1 MRKVYVRIRCQ
12 DAAML
17 ATSDRLLRLLSLL
30 QVRSWTGPELADRLQ
45 VTTRTVRND
54 IERVRRLGYTVEST
68 PGPAGGYRLGP
79 GDALP
84 PLLLDDGEAVAVAV
98 GLRLAASVAGVAGI
112 EEPSQRALAKVAHML
127 PARLRHRVA
136 AVDAATVT
144 LDAAGPA
151 VAADVLTTLAA
162 ACRDGHELRFD
173 YQDHG
178 GAASVRTVEPQ
189 RLVHARRRWYLV
201 GWDAGRGDWRIF
213 RADRIALPA
222 NAVGGRCPPRDP
234 PGGDLVAY
242 VTGSLAQATWRVRAR
257 VIVHAPAEAVA
268 ARLPGGAGVV
278 VALDGDRCAYEPGA
292 DDPATLA
299 AWLCLLG
306 ADFELVDGP
315 PAVAEALAALADR
328 LGRAAAVTPAGSG

>member
-1 MRKVYVRIRCQ
+1 
-12 DAAML
+12 ML
-17 ATSDRLLRLLSLL
+17 ATSDRLLRVLALL
-30 QVRSWTGPELADRLQ
+30 QVRSWTGPELAERLQ

-98 GLRLAASVAGVAGI
+98 GLRLAAAVAGVAGI

-127 PARLRHRVA
+127 PPRLRHRVA
-136 AVDAATVT
+136 AVDAATLT

-151 VAADVLTTLAA
+151 VAADVLTALAA
-162 ACRDGHELRFD
+162 ACRDGRELRFD
-173 YQDHG
+173 YRDHD
-178 GAASVRTVEPQ
+178 GAATVRTVEPQ
-189 RLVHARRRWYLV
+189 RLVHARGRWYLA
-201 GWDAGRGDWRIF
+201 GWDTGRDAWRIF

-242 VTGSLAQATWRVRAR
+242 VTDSLAQATWRVRAR
-257 VIVHAPAEAVA
+257 VIVHAPAETVA
-268 ARLPGGAGVV
+268 ARLPAGAGVV

-299 AWLCLLG
+299 AWLGLLG
-306 ADFELVDGP
+306 SDFELVDAP
-315 PAVAEALAALADR
+315 PALADALAELADR
-328 LGRAAAVTPAGSG
+328 LGRAAAITPAGTG